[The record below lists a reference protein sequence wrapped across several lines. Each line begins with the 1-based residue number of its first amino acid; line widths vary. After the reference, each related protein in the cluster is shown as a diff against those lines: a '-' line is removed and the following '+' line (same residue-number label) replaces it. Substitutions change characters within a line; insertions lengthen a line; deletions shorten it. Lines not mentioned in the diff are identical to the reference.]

1 MFANERNIGIIGG
14 DLRLLEVAERLA
26 SVGYEVAIFGINA
39 DHLDA
44 SSSVTRATTIDDA
57 TEKSEVIVC
66 PIVFSRDGI
75 NIDTPL
81 FNGKIK
87 ITELTERIGEKQ
99 LLFAGSLSESVKEDL
114 NKKNISYYD
123 YGKSEEIQIPGA
135 RATAEAAVA
144 ISILNSGKTL
154 RDSSVAILG
163 YGRIGKMLA
172 SFLTG
177 FGSVPTVFA
186 RSRESLVLIRENGF
200 LPRCFGSISDGCT
213 EEKIK
218 YDIVFN
224 TVPAWYYEEIKG
236 LVNDNGLF
244 VDLAS
249 VYGKAVF
256 DGFTAINASGLP
268 GKYSPVSSGV
278 AVFNCLY
285 SLLKPEDVKKM

>member
-1 MFANERNIGIIGG
+1 MFANERKIGIIGG

-26 SVGYEVAIFGINA
+26 SVGFEVAIFGINA

-44 SSSVTRATTIDDA
+44 SSSVTRAATIDDA

-87 ITELTERIGEKQ
+87 ITELTERISEKQ
-99 LLFAGSLSESVKEDL
+99 LLFAGSLSKSVEEDL
-114 NKKNISYYD
+114 NKRNISYYD
-123 YGKSEEIQIPGA
+123 YGKSEEVQIPGA
-135 RATAEAAVA
+135 RATAESAVA

-172 SFLTG
+172 SLLLG

-200 LPRCFGSISDGCT
+200 LPRRFGSIADGCT
-213 EEKIK
+213 EKIK

-256 DGFTAINASGLP
+256 DDFTAINASGLP
-268 GKYSPVSSGV
+268 GKYCPVSSGA

-285 SLLKPEDVKKM
+285 SLLKPEDV